1 MNSNTSRTAWG
12 FDNMLCRRSDDETHP
27 DNDVKHDNKNDLC
40 DNSEHQTCGPREVRL
55 KHGEILDRRQCSR
68 PQGSLRSQHS
78 ALPFALALIPLVRSS
93 DQVRS
98 GDIYI
103 NFWCSKIAN
112 ASRHARQKLSSSDCL
127 NQKFGTLSD
136 ICLIASCT

>member
-55 KHGEILDRRQCSR
+55 NTARYLTGGNVQGHRVRCGASTAPCPSPLPLSLLFGPPIRFAAEIFILTSGA
-68 PQGSLRSQHS
+68 PKLRMH
-78 ALPFALALIPLVRSS
+78 LVTL
-93 DQVRS
+93 
-98 GDIYI
+98 GK
-103 NFWCSKIAN
+103 NCPPAIA
-112 ASRHARQKLSSSDCL
+112 
-127 NQKFGTLSD
+127 
-136 ICLIASCT
+136 

>member
-78 ALPFALALIPLVRSS
+78 ALPSPLPLSLLFGPPIRFAAEIFILTSGAPKFRMHLVTL
-93 DQVRS
+93 
-98 GDIYI
+98 GK
-103 NFWCSKIAN
+103 NCPPAIA
-112 ASRHARQKLSSSDCL
+112 
-127 NQKFGTLSD
+127 
-136 ICLIASCT
+136 